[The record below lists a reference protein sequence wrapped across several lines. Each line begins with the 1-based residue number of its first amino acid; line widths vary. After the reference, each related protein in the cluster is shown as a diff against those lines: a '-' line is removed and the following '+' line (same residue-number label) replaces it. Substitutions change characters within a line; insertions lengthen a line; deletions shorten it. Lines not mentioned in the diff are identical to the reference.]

1 MTFLCAGQ
9 KYLEPSAY
17 LIAVNSTAYQPS
29 WKKDIHPHA
38 PRQNPFPEFEFL
50 SKLTLVGDYCQVSKT
65 ASSAQTCRLENFEQ
79 FVLDESNEHVQR
91 ARAGCLSSQP
101 GRPCNFFSQQA
112 EDATLF
118 NMFFNRIERGT
129 YLEFGAVDGVLYSNT
144 LFLEQNLGWSGVLL
158 EASPSSFQGLQKN
171 RAQRNHVFNL
181 AICNAP
187 GTKTFRGTNAEG
199 GIEEFLP
206 GKGKQASSTKYSV
219 KCDTLKNVLRTANV
233 TYIDFWSLDV
243 EGGELDVLDS
253 MDWSIPVC
261 VLLVERNAND
271 DAIELLLIEKGF
283 LYVRQLR
290 GIFF

>member
-1 MTFLCAGQ
+1 M
-9 KYLEPSAY
+9 
-17 LIAVNSTAYQPS
+17 NHTAYQAI
-29 WKKDIHPHA
+29 WKKDIHPNA

-50 SKLTLVGDYCQVSKT
+50 SKLTLLGSYCHGANIAT
-65 ASSAQTCRLENFEQ
+65 SAQTCRLKDFEQ
-79 FVLDESNEHVQR
+79 VVRDESNEHVER
-91 ARAGCLSSQP
+91 ARAECSSIKP
-101 GRPCNFFSQQA
+101 GRPCKFFSQQA

-158 EASPSSFQGLQKN
+158 EASPTSFQGLQKN
-171 RAQRNHVFNL
+171 RAQNNHLFNL
-181 AICNAP
+181 AICNSP
-187 GTKTFRGTNAEG
+187 GTKMFRGTNAEG
-199 GIEEFLP
+199 GIEEFFP
-206 GKGKQASSTKYSV
+206 GKGRQASNTKYLV

-233 TYIDFWSLDV
+233 TSIDFWSLDV

-271 DAIELLLIEKGF
+271 IAIELLLVGKGF

-290 GIFF
+290 GTFFGLLSVKFWN